1 MRKFLVAAAIAG
13 SVASG
18 LALAPGAQ
26 ASVDTSSSAGFWG
39 PYFSS
44 NGGKAY
50 AKGRTFK
57 DNGYVHTTWSG
68 KEKFG
73 GDKKYGYVWF
83 EYYKGGSWHKFYR
96 HWNGSGGDSWKAKGI
111 KKMYTYTCWG
121 KKPNHYCGSKHRIY

>member
-13 SVASG
+13 SVAGG
-18 LALAPGAQ
+18 LALAPAAQ
-26 ASVDTSSSAGFWG
+26 ASTDTSSSAGFWG
-39 PYFSS
+39 SYFSS
-44 NGGKAY
+44 NGKAY
-50 AKGRTFK
+50 AKGKTFK
-57 DNGYVHTTWSG
+57 SGGYVHTAWAG

-96 HWNGSGGDSWKAKGI
+96 HWNGSGGGTWKAKGI

-121 KKPNHYCGSKHRIY
+121 KQPNHYCGGKHRIY